1 LARHKREYFHFFFFQ
16 NQLTGNLHIFIKI
29 HHVSV
34 KPLTYEILLIKMQL
48 HTAKKFSSFGGK
60 MALHVLLSIYS
71 NNSHVGWFV
80 GSSILISDTKVSK
93 ERIHIKKIIVSKIAQ
108 WP

>member
-1 LARHKREYFHFFFFQ
+1 LAWRKREYFHFFFQ

-60 MALHVLLSIYS
+60 MALYVCLPHIIYL
-71 NNSHVGWFV
+71 W
-80 GSSILISDTKVSK
+80 
-93 ERIHIKKIIVSKIAQ
+93 
-108 WP
+108 

>member
-1 LARHKREYFHFFFFQ
+1 LNRTTQEQPQQGTIQFGSAQKRIFSFFFFQ

-71 NNSHVGWFV
+71 NNSHVG
-80 GSSILISDTKVSK
+80 
-93 ERIHIKKIIVSKIAQ
+93 
-108 WP
+108 